1 MCICLRGY
9 HLGNQWGG
17 DNVDSLFNLQVKLKD
32 SLMSSV
38 SFRQA
43 KDAELSWIDGQIH
56 FSSATSKGIVGL
68 EGQEMEESKTDL
80 IPVLDAPSHSQVRA
94 TILGS
99 NNFIAFLKQ
108 KMQKSLKPLCI
119 LHLTMPKKFQS
130 SVKPCPSNLLYVQF
144 LISLHSPVHSLCY
157 RKQVI
162 AVFSSTLHV
171 WLISSR
177 F

>member
-1 MCICLRGY
+1 MCICLRGC
-9 HLGNQWGG
+9 HLGKQWGG

-80 IPVLDAPSHSQVRA
+80 IPVLDAPSHNQVRA
-94 TILGS
+94 TTLEVI
-99 NNFIAFLKQ
+99 
-108 KMQKSLKPLCI
+108 
-119 LHLTMPKKFQS
+119 
-130 SVKPCPSNLLYVQF
+130 
-144 LISLHSPVHSLCY
+144 ISLLS
-157 RKQVI
+157 
-162 AVFSSTLHV
+162 
-171 WLISSR
+171 
-177 F
+177 

>member
-1 MCICLRGY
+1 M
-9 HLGNQWGG
+9 
-17 DNVDSLFNLQVKLKD
+17 DSLFNLQVKLKD

-68 EGQEMEESKTDL
+68 EGQEIEESKTDL

-108 KMQKSLKPLCI
+108 INAEVPQIFVHSSPYYA
-119 LHLTMPKKFQS
+119 KKFQS
-130 SVKPCPSNLLYVQF
+130 SVKPCPSNPLYVQF

-171 WLISSR
+171 WLTSSR